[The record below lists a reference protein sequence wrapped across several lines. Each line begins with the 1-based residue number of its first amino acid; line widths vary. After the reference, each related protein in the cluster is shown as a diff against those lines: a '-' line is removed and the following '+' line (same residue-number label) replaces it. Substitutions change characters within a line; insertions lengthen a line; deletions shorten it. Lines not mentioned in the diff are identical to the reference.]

1 VINIDTYFEYRKG
14 ILFTRIYNIN
24 DLKED
29 IKLINKYD
37 IKINVIN
44 LSHINSID
52 SKDINNIKIN
62 NKLYLIVND
71 KIKDQFK
78 DFNIIN
84 NELEIMGGL
93 WVKKIY

>member
-93 WVKKIY
+93 

>member
-1 VINIDTYFEYRKG
+1 MINIDTYFEYRKG

-93 WVKKIY
+93 